1 MTESQATTQLLR
13 VLHKQ
18 ALTPEI
24 TRFTLVA
31 ADAATPL
38 AAGATT
44 PLAAFDP
51 GAHITLHLPNG
62 MARKYSLCNLW
73 RQHAG
78 EQGNDDGDDAVND
91 SAAPCYVI
99 AVKREAAGRGGSC
112 CLVDA
117 VQVGDTVPVSLPQNA
132 FTLKKASAY
141 LFIAGGIGITPLLSM
156 IRSLAARR
164 MQGENTPPWRLYYFT
179 RDAEHTAFADLLRG
193 PLSDPTL
200 GGKVLIHHDGGDPA
214 RSYDLWPVLEKPGQT
229 HLYCCGP
236 GGLMQGVRDLCG
248 HWNADALHFESFVE
262 GGTTQRE
269 DVPFMVRL
277 ARNGSQHTVPP
288 GQSILGVLRQ
298 QTTLRIPSSCESG
311 SCGSCKTALLEGVAD
326 HRDLVLTED
335 ERSRCIMLCVSRA
348 TDGELVLD
356 L

>member
-1 MTESQATTQLLR
+1 MNETQAPIRLLR
-13 VLHKQ
+13 VLHRQ

-31 ADAATPL
+31 ADD
-38 AAGATT
+38 TT
-44 PLAAFDP
+44 PLASFDP
-51 GAHITLHLPNG
+51 GAHLTLHLPNG
-62 MARKYSLCNLW
+62 MARKYSLCNVW
-73 RQHAG
+73 GEDGKAEDSGAETVTAG
-78 EQGNDDGDDAVND
+78 
-91 SAAPCYVI
+91 CYVI
-99 AVKREAAGRGGSC
+99 AVKREAEGRGGSR
-112 CLVDA
+112 CLVDTL
-117 VQVGDTVPVSLPQNA
+117 QPGDTLPASLPQNA
-132 FTLKKASAY
+132 FALKKASAY

-164 MQGENTPPWRLYYFT
+164 AQGEATPPWRLFYFT

-193 PLSDPTL
+193 PLSDPAL

-262 GGTTQRE
+262 GGATQRE
-269 DVPFMVRL
+269 DMPFTVRL
-277 ARNGSQHTVPP
+277 ARSGSQHAVPP

-298 QTTLRIPSSCESG
+298 QTTLRILSSCESG
-311 SCGSCKTALLEGVAD
+311 SCGSCKTGLLQGMAD

-335 ERSRCIMLCVSRA
+335 ERARCIMLCVSRA
-348 TDGELVLD
+348 AGGELVLD

>member
-1 MTESQATTQLLR
+1 MTESQATVQLLR

-38 AAGATT
+38 AAFT
-44 PLAAFDP
+44 P

-73 RQHAG
+73 GQHAAD
-78 EQGNDDGDDAVND
+78 QGNDDGDGLAKD

-117 VQVGDTVPVSLPQNA
+117 VQVGDTVPASLPQNA
-132 FTLKKASAY
+132 FALKKASVY

-164 MQGENTPPWRLYYFT
+164 MQGETRRPGVCITSPAMPNTP
-179 RDAEHTAFADLLRG
+179 H
-193 PLSDPTL
+193 S
-200 GGKVLIHHDGGDPA
+200 PA
-214 RSYDLWPVLEKPGQT
+214 CCAGRCPIRRS
-229 HLYCCGP
+229 
-236 GGLMQGVRDLCG
+236 
-248 HWNADALHFESFVE
+248 A
-262 GGTTQRE
+262 
-269 DVPFMVRL
+269 
-277 ARNGSQHTVPP
+277 AR
-288 GQSILGVLRQ
+288 
-298 QTTLRIPSSCESG
+298 C
-311 SCGSCKTALLEGVAD
+311 
-326 HRDLVLTED
+326 
-335 ERSRCIMLCVSRA
+335 
-348 TDGELVLD
+348 
-356 L
+356 

>member
-31 ADAATPL
+31 ADA
-38 AAGATT
+38 TT

-73 RQHAG
+73 HQHGA
-78 EQGNDDGDDAVND
+78 EQGDGDDAVND

-117 VQVGDTVPVSLPQNA
+117 VQVGDTVPASLPQNA
-132 FTLKKASAY
+132 FALKKASAY

-179 RDAEHTAFADLLRG
+179 RDAEHSAFADLLRG
-193 PLSDPTL
+193 PLSDPAL

-214 RSYDLWPVLEKPGQT
+214 RSYDLWPVLEIPGQT

-269 DVPFMVRL
+269 DVPFRVRL

-348 TDGELVLD
+348 TGGELVLD